1 MGRDAAH
8 DADDVTNEPS
18 RRARTDEATLDE
30 AVRTLSRNASRW
42 ARTPAAERARMLE
55 RAVAD
60 THDVAPAWNE
70 AACQAKGLDPRGADG
85 GEELLAGVGMLVRLM
100 TAYRRSLLDL
110 ARRGRPRYPGRVR
123 HRSANRL
130 AVPVMPS
137 SLLDRVAYAGL
148 RAEVWIE
155 PGVDETQLRA
165 EQAAAYRSAGQ
176 HAGVA
181 LVLGAGN
188 VAALAPRDAI
198 HQLMGEGR
206 VVVVKASPVNEYLVD
221 YWRRALAVFI
231 EAGVL
236 HITTGDADVG
246 RHLVRH
252 PDVDVV
258 HITGAASTYDAVVF
272 AGATG
277 KTTRALD
284 KPVTAE
290 LGNVSPVIVVPGE
303 WTRREIEYQAA
314 HVATMLV
321 NNAGFNCLTPR
332 VIVTHSRWAQRGE
345 FLDALEAVLARV
357 ATRRAYYPGAFDRR
371 DRFVAAHPDA
381 RAIGHA
387 GPGEMPWTLVRDV
400 DPSDERDPC
409 FREEAF
415 CALTSETG
423 LDADSPEDFL
433 RRAVGFC
440 NEVLYGTLSTTILIS
455 PRSARRP
462 DMEATL
468 EWALGELRYGTI
480 GVNVWHAMGIM
491 AGTTPWG
498 AYPGHVPSDIQ
509 SGVGVVGNTYMLAR
523 TQKSVLRGPFV
534 ARPTPPW
541 FVTHANS
548 ATAMRRLFELQCTES
563 WFAVPRLVWSALR
576 P

>member
-1 MGRDAAH
+1 MGRNAAH
-8 DADDVTNEPS
+8 DADDVADESS
-18 RRARTDEATLDE
+18 RAALDE
-30 AVRTLSRNASRW
+30 AVRALRRNAPRW
-42 ARTPAAERARMLE
+42 ARTPADERARMLE
-55 RAVAD
+55 RAIAD

-70 AACQAKGLDPRGADG
+70 AACRAKGLDPGGADG

-100 TAYRRSLLDL
+100 TAYRRSLSDL
-110 ARRGRPRYPGRVR
+110 SRRGRPRYPGRVR

-130 AVPVMPS
+130 SVPVMPS

-155 PGVDETQLRA
+155 PGVDESQLRA
-165 EQAAAYRSAGQ
+165 EQAPAYRSAAQ
-176 HAGVA
+176 HAGVT

-188 VAALAPRDAI
+188 VASLAPRDAI

-206 VVVVKASPVNEYLVD
+206 VVVVKASPINEYLVD

-246 RHLVRH
+246 RHLVQR
-252 PDVDVV
+252 PDVGAV
-258 HITGAASTYDAVVF
+258 HITGAASTYDAVV
-272 AGATG
+272 AGTAG
-277 KTTRALD
+277 KSSGALD

-303 WTRREIEYQAA
+303 WSRREIEYQAA
-314 HVATMLV
+314 HVATMIV

-332 VIVTHSRWAQRGE
+332 VIVTHSRWAQRAE
-345 FLDALEAVLARV
+345 FLDALEGVLATV
-357 ATRRAYYPGAFDRR
+357 PTRLAYYPGAFERR
-371 DRFVAAHPDA
+371 ARFLAAHGDA
-381 RAIGHA
+381 RHIGRA
-387 GPGEMPWTLVRDV
+387 GPGEMPWTLVRGV
-400 DPSDERDPC
+400 DPSDEGHPC

-423 LDADSPEDFL
+423 LDADSPEEFL

-440 NEVLYGTLSTTILIS
+440 NEVLFGTLCATILIS

-462 DMEATL
+462 DMGATL

-480 GVNVWHAMGIM
+480 GVNVWHALGIM

-498 AYPGHVPSDIQ
+498 AYRGHVPTDIQ

-523 TQKSVLRGPFV
+523 TQKSVLRGPFI
-534 ARPTPPW
+534 ARPTPAW

-563 WFAVPRLVWSALR
+563 WLAVPRLAWSALR
-576 P
+576 S